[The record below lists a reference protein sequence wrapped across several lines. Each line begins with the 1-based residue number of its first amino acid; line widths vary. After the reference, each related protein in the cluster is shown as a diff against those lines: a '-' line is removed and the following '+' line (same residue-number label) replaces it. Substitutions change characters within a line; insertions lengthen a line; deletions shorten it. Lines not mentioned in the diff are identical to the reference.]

1 MLNNVEL
8 RVTLHRSSDEFLL
21 MHPAASATAPKY
33 TLEILDVAIYM
44 RKVRLAASDQL
55 GIERTLRTHNAV
67 YPITRV
73 ETKII
78 TVPKGNTT
86 QSIDNIFLGI

>member
-8 RVTLHRSSDEFLL
+8 RISLHKSSDEFLL
-21 MHPAASATAPKY
+21 MHPQASATVPKY
-33 TLEILDVAIYM
+33 MLEILDVAIYM
-44 RKVRLAASDQL
+44 RKVRLSASDQL

-67 YPITRV
+67 WPITRV